1 MKNILTG
8 ILALFFT
15 LALWGSGWQQDI
27 LGDNF
32 QMRYV
37 DQGKDYCGNVRSTI
51 IRNRPVV
58 PSRRGILYVHGY
70 NDYFFQ
76 KEMAERF
83 VDSCINFY
91 AVDLRKYGRSI
102 MPGQKMFQA
111 RDLHEYFADID
122 SALFQMEADGV
133 SQIVIM
139 GHSTGG
145 LITALYMDE
154 HHQSSI
160 EGLILNSPFLEWNF
174 NAFLR
179 KLAIPAVGSL
189 AALFPN
195 MEISQGDNTGYAESL
210 LKDYHGEWTYNTDWK
225 LIHSQK
231 VETSW
236 LRAITR
242 AQKQLKK
249 KGCIDVP
256 VLLLHSSGSVGGSH
270 WTPAYQCNDAVLN
283 VNDISRIGRALG
295 DDVTED
301 TIDGGL
307 HDLALSATA
316 ARQQFYEDIFI
327 WLNKKVG
334 WNEKM
339 H

>member
-102 MPGQKMFQA
+102 MPGQKMF
-111 RDLHEYFADID
+111 
-122 SALFQMEADGV
+122 
-133 SQIVIM
+133 
-139 GHSTGG
+139 
-145 LITALYMDE
+145 
-154 HHQSSI
+154 
-160 EGLILNSPFLEWNF
+160 
-174 NAFLR
+174 
-179 KLAIPAVGSL
+179 
-189 AALFPN
+189 
-195 MEISQGDNTGYAESL
+195 
-210 LKDYHGEWTYNTDWK
+210 
-225 LIHSQK
+225 
-231 VETSW
+231 
-236 LRAITR
+236 
-242 AQKQLKK
+242 
-249 KGCIDVP
+249 
-256 VLLLHSSGSVGGSH
+256 
-270 WTPAYQCNDAVLN
+270 
-283 VNDISRIGRALG
+283 
-295 DDVTED
+295 
-301 TIDGGL
+301 
-307 HDLALSATA
+307 
-316 ARQQFYEDIFI
+316 
-327 WLNKKVG
+327 
-334 WNEKM
+334 
-339 H
+339 